1 MKYFNY
7 KLISTYR
14 TQLMGIAI
22 LWIVFFH
29 STINTS
35 SFPIINTFK
44 TIGYGGVDIFLML
57 SGLGLYFS
65 CQKDNNVI
73 TFYKRRLLRI
83 IPTYM
88 IFVFII
94 CLLYWYVGEMSLT
107 DVVLNLTT
115 LSFWMDSKNKFDWYV
130 PAILVLYLLTPVF
143 MYYFK
148 SKNKYISVAAAILIG
163 LLITIAITPTPLS
176 YLNIFTIR
184 IPIFFMGFLIGYW
197 IENGKKAN
205 LLHLIVNIVMAILG
219 LIFLAV
225 SIKYLSYEFSWHYGL
240 FWYPFILI
248 TLPLCMFLAA
258 FLQTLSELGIKK
270 FIFLTFCGTH
280 SLEIYLIHERVLHI
294 TAKISGSLSIDNFIY
309 NLICILIAL
318 VMAFLLKKS
327 ITSFTTKFTRTIQS
341 RKAA

>member
-7 KLISTYR
+7 KLISIYR

-35 SFPIINTFK
+35 SVPIINTFK

-65 CQKDNNVI
+65 CQKDNNVMR
-73 TFYKRRLLRI
+73 FYKRRLLRI

-88 IFVFII
+88 IVVFII
-94 CLLYWYVGEMSLT
+94 CLLNWYVGEMSLT
-107 DVVLNLTT
+107 DVILNLTT
-115 LSFWMDSKNKFDWYV
+115 LSFWVNSNKIFDWYV
-130 PAILVLYLLTPVF
+130 PAIFVLYLLTPVF

-163 LLITIAITPTPLS
+163 LLITVAITPTPLS

-184 IPIFFMGFLIGYW
+184 IPIFFTGFLVGYW
-197 IENGKKAN
+197 IETGKKAN
-205 LLHLIVNIVMAILG
+205 FLHLIVYIVMAILG
-219 LIFLAV
+219 LTFLIV
-225 SIKYLSYEFSWHYGL
+225 SMKYLSYEFLWNNGF

-248 TLPLCMFLAA
+248 TLPLCVFVATSLQA
-258 FLQTLSELGIKK
+258 FSAFGMKK

-280 SLEIYLIHERVLHI
+280 SLEIYLIHERVLNI
-294 TAKISGSLSIDNFIY
+294 TAKISRNLSIDNFIY
-309 NLICILIAL
+309 NVICILITFL
-318 VMAFLLKKS
+318 MAFLLKKS
-327 ITSFTTKFTRTIQS
+327 VASFTSKFTRNIRS